1 MKVTVQP
8 RILEWARDRA
18 GLSKVALAKK
28 LGAKEEQVEQW
39 EREGTLTYK
48 RAEKLAKVTHIPFG
62 YLFLSEPPEE
72 KLPVADFRTVG
83 SDGDY
88 KPSPELLD
96 VLYDAMRKQDWY
108 RDYLLE
114 MGGEPLSFV
123 GSITLSL
130 SPKVAAEKIRKLFRF
145 TTSMRAAASNWEQ
158 ALGFMFD
165 HCEEEGV
172 LVLRSG
178 VADGN
183 THRPLLVE
191 EFRGFALTDTY
202 APLIFI
208 NSKDSP
214 AAQMFTLVHELV
226 HLWLGISGISNLEQT
241 YAPEKRV
248 EQFCNQVAAEVLVPL
263 EDLRQ
268 ALAEEE
274 RDIVKL
280 RRRFKVSTLVILR
293 RLKDLKVIDAE
304 SFRKLYKKEEDA
316 FQQKRIKQKGGG
328 DYYATQRVRVSPRLA
343 RALIGS
349 TLEGI
354 TPYREAHSLLG
365 IKKTETFNKFARELQ
380 FNP

>member
-18 GLSKVALAKK
+18 GLSEEVLAKK
-28 LGAKEEQVEQW
+28 LGAKEAQVEQW
-39 EREGTLTYK
+39 EVDGTLTYK
-48 RAEKLAKVTHIPFG
+48 RAEKLAKVAHIPFG

-83 SDGDY
+83 SDGDN
-88 KPSPELLD
+88 KPSPELLE
-96 VLYDAMRKQDWY
+96 VLYDAMRKQSWY

-114 MGGEPLSFV
+114 MSDEPLSFV
-123 GSITLSL
+123 GSVTLKQK
-130 SPKVAAEKIRKLFRF
+130 PEAVAVKIRKYFRF
-145 TTSMRAAASNWEQ
+145 TTTLRASASNWEQ

-191 EFRGFALTDTY
+191 EFRGFALTDAY

-208 NSKDSP
+208 NSKDSR

-226 HLWLGISGISNLEQT
+226 HLWLGVSGISNLEQT

-248 EQFCNQVAAEVLVPL
+248 EQFCNQVAAEVLVPRA
-263 EDLRQ
+263 DLLA
-268 ALAEEE
+268 ALDKVGTDMNA
-274 RDIVKL
+274 L
-280 RRRFKVSTLVILR
+280 RRWFKVSSLVILR
-293 RLKDLKVIDAE
+293 RLKDLKVLDAGAF
-304 SFRKLYKKEEDA
+304 SKLYQKEEEA
-316 FQQKRIKQKGGG
+316 FLQKRAKQKGGG

-343 RALIGS
+343 KALIGS
-349 TLEGI
+349 ALEG
-354 TPYREAHSLLG
+354 TTSYREAHSLLG
-365 IKKTETFNKFARELQ
+365 IKKTETFNQFARELR
-380 FNP
+380 FTP